1 MAQTTSIS
9 ATRDV
14 VLVSHTLAQ
23 LLQALQLAALSFF
36 SNYNHNPPTQWR
48 YYRCKQYVIISS
60 TLTVAAQVSTVAVTA
75 QVPTVA
81 MPVQA
86 PAAMPVQAP
95 MVAPVQAPTAMPAPM
110 PTQAPATVPVQ
121 APAHVVMD
129 PATMDFCASGAEI
142 EDYPDQHYYV
152 VTIGKK
158 IGVFSS

>member
-86 PAAMPVQAP
+86 P

-110 PTQAPATVPVQ
+110 PTQAPAAVPVQ

>member
-23 LLQALQLAALSFF
+23 LLQALQLAASITITI
-36 SNYNHNPPTQWR
+36 PPPNGGTTDAN
-48 YYRCKQYVIISS
+48 I
-60 TLTVAAQVSTVAVTA
+60 STVAVTA

>member
-1 MAQTTSIS
+1 ME
-9 ATRDV
+9 
-14 VLVSHTLAQ
+14 
-23 LLQALQLAALSFF
+23 
-36 SNYNHNPPTQWR
+36 
-48 YYRCKQYVIISS
+48 YVIISS

-86 PAAMPVQAP
+86 P
-95 MVAPVQAPTAMPAPM
+95 MVAPVQAPTAMPAPI
-110 PTQAPATVPVQ
+110 PTQAPAAVPVQ

-142 EDYPDQHYYV
+142 EDYSDQHYYV